1 MVMQLKGK
9 VCIVT
14 GSSSR
19 IGEAT
24 PLGLGALGAS
34 VVAVMRGQSPKAESA
49 IRKIEARSKNGGGS
63 FSAIYA
69 DLSSQSSIRQLAQDF
84 DKRFDRLDVLINN
97 AGVNH
102 SKRIVLEHDN
112 RPIPVR
118 TFSNW
123 IPDLLVHGHPRQHS
137 DLYVSVR
144 DLHKQLHFVRA
155 Y

>member
-14 GSSSR
+14 GASSG

-24 PLGLGALGAS
+24 ALGLGALGAS

-49 IRKIEARSKNGGGS
+49 IRQIEARSKNGGGS

-69 DLSSQSSIRQLAQDF
+69 DSRRSPQ
-84 DKRFDRLDVLINN
+84 
-97 AGVNH
+97 
-102 SKRIVLEHDN
+102 
-112 RPIPVR
+112 
-118 TFSNW
+118 
-123 IPDLLVHGHPRQHS
+123 
-137 DLYVSVR
+137 YVSSRRTSTR
-144 DLHKQLHFVRA
+144 DSIDST